1 LSRFFVKIN
10 ETDYNQ
16 IMEVITKSAK
26 ETQKLAGLM
35 AKELLNWPE
44 PRSGAMAVVL
54 RGDLGAG
61 KTTFAQG
68 FAKGLGVKEPVKSPT
83 FVILKKYDIS
93 KRKIK
98 TTRFWH
104 FYHLDCYRL
113 KNTQDAR
120 SLGLAEI
127 LKNPANLVLIEWP
140 ERIKNILS
148 KKQIIAIKFSYID
161 ETSRKISFN

>member
-1 LSRFFVKIN
+1 
-10 ETDYNQ
+10 
-16 IMEVITKSAK
+16 MEVITKSAK
-26 ETQKLAGLM
+26 ETQNLAGLM

-44 PRSGAMAVVL
+44 PRSGAAAVVL

-83 FVILKKYDIS
+83 FVILKRYHLQNVRCQMSDV
-93 KRKIK
+93 RCF
-98 TTRFWH
+98 RY
-104 FYHLDCYRL
+104 FYHIDCYRL
-113 KNTQDAR
+113 KNAQDAH

-148 KKQIIAIKFSYID
+148 KKQIIAIKFSHID

>member
-1 LSRFFVKIN
+1 M
-10 ETDYNQ
+10 
-16 IMEVITKSAK
+16 MEVITKSAK
-26 ETQKLAGLM
+26 ETQNLAGLM

-44 PRSGAMAVVL
+44 PRSGAAAVVL

-83 FVILKKYDIS
+83 FVILKRYHLQNVRCQMSDV
-93 KRKIK
+93 RCF
-98 TTRFWH
+98 RY
-104 FYHLDCYRL
+104 FYHIDCYRL
-113 KNTQDAR
+113 KNAQDAH

-148 KKQIIAIKFSYID
+148 KKQIIAIKFSHID

>member
-1 LSRFFVKIN
+1 
-10 ETDYNQ
+10 
-16 IMEVITKSAK
+16 MEVITKSAK
-26 ETQKLAGLM
+26 ETQNLAGLM

-44 PRSGAMAVVL
+44 PRSGAAAVVL

-83 FVILKKYDIS
+83 LVILKRYHLQNVRCQMSDV
-93 KRKIK
+93 RCF
-98 TTRFWH
+98 RY
-104 FYHLDCYRL
+104 FYHIDCYRL
-113 KNTQDAR
+113 KNAQDAH

-148 KKQIIAIKFSYID
+148 KKQIIAIKFSHID

>member
-1 LSRFFVKIN
+1 M
-10 ETDYNQ
+10 
-16 IMEVITKSAK
+16 MEVITKSAK

-35 AKELLNWPE
+35 AKELLIWPA
-44 PRSGAMAVVL
+44 PKSGAVAVVL

-83 FVILKKYDIS
+83 FVILKRYRLDKHGAS
-93 KRKIK
+93 KSCYQY
-98 TTRFWH
+98 
-104 FYHLDCYRL
+104 FYHIDCYRL
-113 KNTQDAR
+113 KNAQDAR
-120 SLGLAEI
+120 ALGFAEI
-127 LKNPANLVLIEWP
+127 LKSPANLVLIEWP

-148 KKQIIAIKFSYID
+148 KKQTITVKFSHIN